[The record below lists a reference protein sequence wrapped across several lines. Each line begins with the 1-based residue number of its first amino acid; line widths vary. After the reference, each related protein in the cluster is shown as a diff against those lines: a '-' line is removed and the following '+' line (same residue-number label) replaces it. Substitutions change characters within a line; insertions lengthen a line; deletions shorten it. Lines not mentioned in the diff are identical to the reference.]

1 MNTNPTPYA
10 VLCELDKNRCAYC
23 GDHFHVWRECEDAQK
38 EMNRLYNASVHHRN
52 YALRN
57 QDEMYLLKWFASLK
71 IVELQLLF
79 LKINPNTKE
88 TNIPLYYSPNIN
100 EKIRIKKIQ
109 KCMDYF
115 YYKYPEEFN
124 Y

>member
-1 MNTNPTPYA
+1 MNSTPYV
-10 VLCELDKNRCAYC
+10 VLCELDKNRCAFC
-23 GDHFHVWRECEDAQK
+23 GDHFHVLRECEDAKK
-38 EMNRLYNASVHHRN
+38 ETNRLYNASVYHRN

-57 QDEMYLLKWFASLK
+57 QDEAYLLKWFVSLK
-71 IVELQLLF
+71 IVELHLLIA
-79 LKINPNTKE
+79 KINHKKE
-88 TNIPLYYSPNIN
+88 TDITLYYSPNLN